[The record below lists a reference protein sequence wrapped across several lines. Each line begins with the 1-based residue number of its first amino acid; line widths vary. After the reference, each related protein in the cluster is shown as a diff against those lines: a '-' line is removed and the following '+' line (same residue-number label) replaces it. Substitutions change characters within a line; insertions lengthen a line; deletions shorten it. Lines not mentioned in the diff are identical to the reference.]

1 MLTESIVIC
10 RSSEEYLIMLNLKKY
25 YYYLLISAIILAQ
38 GFSCNDAMANPR
50 TTIVESTPKPKK
62 SNKVIYTPIQLP
74 VNGEVRDIL
83 SDRDI
88 PTGDGGFARDY
99 AIQLVAGDQIAID
112 LSSEAFDTVV
122 ILLNAEGKNVG
133 KNDDGPDGTSNSLL
147 FLRIKDSGTYVVR
160 VQGFGETS
168 SGEFKLKVTKLKSQ

>member
-1 MLTESIVIC
+1 MLIF
-10 RSSEEYLIMLNLKKY
+10 KKY
-25 YYYLLISAIILAQ
+25 YYYLLVAVIVLAQ
-38 GFSCNDAMANPR
+38 GICNDAVANTR
-50 TTIVESTPKPKK
+50 TTIVESTPKNKK
-62 SNKVIYTPIQLP
+62 SNKIIYTPIQLP

-122 ILLNAEGKNVG
+122 ILLNAEGKNIA
-133 KNDDGPDGTSNSLL
+133 KNDDGADGTSNSLL
-147 FLRIKDSGTYVVR
+147 FIRIKDSGTYVVR

-168 SGEFKLKVTKLKSQ
+168 SGEFKLKISKLKLQ

>member
-1 MLTESIVIC
+1 MSI
-10 RSSEEYLIMLNLKKY
+10 LKIPDR
-25 YYYLLISAIILAQ
+25 YLLILAMILGQA
-38 GFSCNDAMANPR
+38 FSCHDAFASPR
-50 TTIVESTPKPKK
+50 TTSGNSNPKNSKLTK
-62 SNKVIYTPIQLP
+62 FVYTPIQLP
-74 VNGEVRDIL
+74 PSGEVIDTL

-99 AIQLVAGDQIAID
+99 AIKLTAGEQIAID

-122 ILLNAEGKNVG
+122 ILLSAEGKTIG

-147 FLRIKDSGTYVVR
+147 FIRIKDSGNYVVR

-168 SGEFKLKVTKLKSQ
+168 SGEFRLKVSKLKPQ